1 MIDQEQ
7 AARAFR
13 LTSPDFQDNG
23 PLPER
28 SAYDQAGCHGLNT
41 APTLVWEHVPAGTH
55 SFALLMNDTDAP
67 VAGGFHRLRGLQYPG
82 GGPHTRGQC
91 LF

>member
-1 MIDQEQ
+1 MNQEH

-28 SAYDQAGCHGLNT
+28 IAYNKAGCHGLNT
-41 APTLVWEHVPAGTH
+41 APTLVWE
-55 SFALLMNDTDAP
+55 DAIP
-67 VAGGFHRLRGLQYPG
+67 SAV
-82 GGPHTRGQC
+82 
-91 LF
+91 